1 MTLTPASVPAFRYP
15 SRGSTQAAPR
25 WLTLV
30 LPAAALLICGAIWL
44 AAIQITHVQRAGV
57 MSNAT
62 RENRN
67 RVIAYDHFVAGIL
80 DRADSA
86 AMQLARQYRDI
97 APTLLNSRPRP
108 LVDSAALD
116 PLFARVD
123 VADANGRVQWS
134 SRPRQVDS
142 LTGDAVFQQLRTSG
156 SRDPALSDP
165 VRKAGASTAE
175 IVFARAIRRQDGS
188 FGGVIALHIPIDR
201 LTSFYEG
208 ADFRP
213 HDLISVIRLDGLTLA
228 RREGS
233 VVSYGQNL
241 AGKLAMQRQA
251 AAPWGTYIGPSSVDG
266 IRRIF
271 SQRRLPRYG
280 LFVSAGQGIDD
291 VLALSYARTRIFY
304 LTVGAL
310 TLALLG
316 GTLAFWLGLR
326 RREAI
331 IRRLAATNKRLREAQ
346 AIGKMGDWELD
357 LQSRLLACSD
367 ETCRM
372 HGLDPAHDII
382 TSDEALAFHG
392 PSGREDIERTLH
404 TAIVSKQP
412 AQCEVVSTMGDGR
425 VAHLRIRMSPVV
437 DADGR
442 VRTVLGT
449 EQDITTERWHEQLR
463 AEVAHITR
471 VEAVNVMAATI
482 AHELSQPLTAAGNY
496 LSAAIY
502 LAEQGKHSLVDQE
515 RLAVLLGQAGRQ
527 IGLSGKIIARAR
539 DMVSDRRT
547 GEVASLDDIVE
558 EAIAI
563 SKVADPAVARATISV
578 RLEPD
583 TGHVAA
589 DKVQIQQ
596 VLLNLI
602 RNAAQAVALVD
613 KPQVIITSQRE
624 EAGMVTVSVAD
635 NGKGLPNHVDDIFAP
650 FGAADRNG
658 LGIGL
663 SICRTIVDSYGGRI
677 WGGTSPLG
685 GAAICFTLPL
695 DELALL
701 YDIA

>member
-1 MTLTPASVPAFRYP
+1 MKLTTTSQTGFRYP
-15 SRGSTQAAPR
+15 LRGSTQIAPR
-25 WLTLV
+25 WLAIV
-30 LPAAALLICGAIWL
+30 LPAAAILICAAIWA
-44 AAIQITHVQRAGV
+44 AAIQIVHVQRDSLLTGA
-57 MSNAT
+57 A

-86 AMQLARQYRDI
+86 ATQLARQYRD
-97 APTLLNSRPRP
+97 ALPGAGASPQLLT
-108 LVDSAALD
+108 DSAAID
-116 PLFARVD
+116 PLFARVEVLGPD
-123 VADANGRVQWS
+123 GLVRWS
-134 SRPRQVDS
+134 SRPGGSDVTASAAAFRLLSVGGAREPL
-142 LTGDAVFQQLRTSG
+142 LTPSQQTRAG
-156 SRDPALSDP
+156 KPAIL
-165 VRKAGASTAE
+165 
-175 IVFARAIRRQDGS
+175 FARAIHRQDGG
-188 FGGVIALHIPIDR
+188 FGGIVALHIPIDR
-201 LTSFYEG
+201 LTGFYEG

-213 HDLISVIRLDGLTLA
+213 HDLISVVRLDGLTLA
-228 RREGS
+228 RREGPT
-233 VVSYGQNL
+233 VSFGQNL
-241 AGKLAMQRQA
+241 AGKLAMQHQNA
-251 AAPWGTYIGPSSVDG
+251 EPWGTYIGPSSVDG
-266 IRRIF
+266 VTRIF

-280 LFVSAGQGIDD
+280 VFVSVGLGLDD
-291 VLALSYARTRIFY
+291 VLAPSYGRARIFY
-304 LTVGAL
+304 LTVAAL

-316 GTLAFWLGLR
+316 GTFAFWLGLR

-331 IRRLAATNKRLREAQ
+331 IRRLAATNKRLCEAQ

-357 LQSRLLACSD
+357 LQTRLLACSD
-367 ETCRM
+367 EICRM
-372 HGLDPAHDII
+372 HGRDPKDDIM

-392 PSGREDIERTLH
+392 PEGRVEIEQTLR
-404 TAIVSKQP
+404 TAILSKQP

-437 DADGR
+437 DSDGK

-496 LSAAIY
+496 LGAATY
-502 LAEQGKHSLVDQE
+502 LVERGNNSLVEQE
-515 RLAVLLGQAGRQ
+515 RLAVLLGQASRQ
-527 IGLSGKIIARAR
+527 ISLSGKIIARAR
-539 DMVSDRRT
+539 DMVADRRT

-558 EAIAI
+558 EAIAL
-563 SKVADPAVARATISV
+563 SKIADPAVARATV
-578 RLEPD
+578 TAQLEPD

-602 RNAAQAVALVD
+602 RNAAQAVAQVD
-613 KPQVIITSQRE
+613 KPQVLVTSHRE
-624 EAGMVTVSVAD
+624 EGGMVMVSVAD
-635 NGKGLPNHVDDIFAP
+635 NGKGLPDKVDIFAP
-650 FGAADRNG
+650 FATVDRNG

-677 WGGTSPLG
+677 WSGTSPLG

-701 YDIA
+701 YDVA

>member
-1 MTLTPASVPAFRYP
+1 MTFL
-15 SRGSTQAAPR
+15 
-25 WLTLV
+25 
-30 LPAAALLICGAIWL
+30 LPAAAVLICVAIWV
-44 AAIQITHVQRAGV
+44 AALQITHVQRDNLISA
-57 MSNAT
+57 AI

-67 RVIAYDHFVAGIL
+67 RAIAYDHFVAGIL
-80 DRADSA
+80 DHADSA
-86 AMQLARQYRDI
+86 AQHLARQYRDVG
-97 APTLLNSRPRP
+97 ATPRP
-108 LVDSAALD
+108 LTDSTATD

-123 VADANGRVQWS
+123 VLDASGRLGAS
-134 SRPRQVDS
+134 SRPGEG
-142 LTGDAVFQQLRTSG
+142 TGEASEAAFRLLRTG
-156 SRDPALSDP
+156 RTREPLLADPAPDGGAG
-165 VRKAGASTAE
+165 KAA
-175 IVFARAIRRQDGS
+175 IVFARSIRRADGS
-188 FGGVIALHIPIDR
+188 FGGAVALHIPVDR
-201 LTSFYEG
+201 LTRFYEG

-213 HDLISVIRLDGLTLA
+213 HDLISVVRLDGLTLA
-228 RREGS
+228 RREGPA
-233 VVSYGQNL
+233 VSYGQNL

-251 AAPWGTYIGPSSVDG
+251 AEPWGTYVGPSSVDG
-266 IRRIF
+266 VTRIF
-271 SQRRLPRYG
+271 SQRRLSRFG
-280 LFVSAGQGIDD
+280 LFVSVGLGTDD
-291 VLALSYARTRIFY
+291 VLAPSYARARIFY
-304 LTVGAL
+304 LTVAAL

-331 IRRLAATNKRLREAQ
+331 IRHLAATNERLSEAQ

-357 LQSRLLACSD
+357 LETRLLACSD
-367 ETCRM
+367 EACRM
-372 HGLDPAHDII
+372 HGLDPQQDVI
-382 TSDEALAFHG
+382 TSDQALAFHD
-392 PSGREDIERTLH
+392 PEGREDIQRTLR
-404 TAIVSKQP
+404 TAILSKQP

-425 VAHLRIRMSPVV
+425 VAHLRIRMFPVV
-437 DADGR
+437 DSDGK

-449 EQDITTERWHEQLR
+449 EQDITTERRHEQLR

-471 VEAVNVMAATI
+471 VEAVNLMAATI

-502 LAEQGKHSLVDQE
+502 LAEQGRHSLVDQE

-527 IGLSGKIIARAR
+527 IGLSGKIISRAR
-539 DMVSDRRT
+539 EMVSDRRN
-547 GEVASLDDIVE
+547 GEIASLDDIVE
-558 EAIAI
+558 EAIAL
-563 SKVADPAVARATISV
+563 SKVADPAVARTAISA

-602 RNAAQAVALVD
+602 RNAAQAVTHID
-613 KPQVIITSQRE
+613 KPQVIVTSRRE
-624 EAGMVTVSVAD
+624 EGGMVMVSVAD
-635 NGKGLPNHVDDIFAP
+635 NGTGLPDHVDDIFAP

-677 WGGTSPLG
+677 WSGTSPLG

-701 YDIA
+701 YDVA

>member
-1 MTLTPASVPAFRYP
+1 M
-15 SRGSTQAAPR
+15 
-25 WLTLV
+25 
-30 LPAAALLICGAIWL
+30 
-44 AAIQITHVQRAGV
+44 AIQIANVQRAGV
-57 MSNAT
+57 ISSAV

-67 RVIAYDHFVAGIL
+67 RVIAYDHFISGIL
-80 DRADSA
+80 ERADTAATQLARYHDGGAGGPGAAPASLIDSA
-86 AMQLARQYRDI
+86 A
-97 APTLLNSRPRP
+97 
-108 LVDSAALD
+108 VD
-116 PLFARVD
+116 PLFAKVD
-123 VADANGRVQWS
+123 VADAAGRVRWS
-134 SRPRQVDS
+134 SRPGNTARS
-142 LTGDAVFQQLRTSG
+142 LVGEPAFEQLRTDAT
-156 SRDPALSDP
+156 RQPILTDPARESNTGK
-165 VRKAGASTAE
+165 VSIT
-175 IVFARAIRRQDGS
+175 FARAILAEDGK
-188 FGGVIALHIPIDR
+188 FGGVVALHIPIDR
-201 LTSFYEG
+201 LTRFYEG

-228 RREGS
+228 RRQGA

-251 AAPWGTYIGPSSVDG
+251 AQPWGTYIGPSSVDG

-280 LFVSAGQGIDD
+280 LFVSVGLGIDD
-291 VLALSYARTRIFY
+291 ALALSYARTRIFY
-304 LTVGAL
+304 LTVAAL
-310 TLALLG
+310 SLALLG

-331 IRRLAATNKRLREAQ
+331 IQRLAAINKRLCEAQ
-346 AIGKMGDWELD
+346 AIGKIGDWELD
-357 LQSRLLACSD
+357 LESKLLTCSE

-372 HGLDPAHDII
+372 HGRDPAQDIM
-382 TSDEALAFHG
+382 TSDEALAFHDLA
-392 PSGREDIERTLH
+392 GRKEIQRTLR
-404 TAIVSKQP
+404 TAILSKQP

-425 VAHLRIRMSPVV
+425 VAPLRIRMSPVV
-437 DADGR
+437 DPDGR

-449 EQDITTERWHEQLR
+449 EQDVTTERRHEQLR

-502 LAEQGKHSLVDQE
+502 LAEQGRHSLVDQE

-527 IGLSGKIIARAR
+527 IGLSGKIISRAR
-539 DMVSDRRT
+539 EMISDRRI
-547 GEVASLDDIVE
+547 GEMASLDDIVE
-558 EAIAI
+558 EAIAL
-563 SKVADPAVARATISV
+563 SKVADPAVARAAISAQ
-578 RLEPD
+578 LEPD

-602 RNAAQAVALVD
+602 RNAAQAVADVD
-613 KPQVIITSQRE
+613 KPQVIVTSHRE
-624 EAGMVTVSVAD
+624 AAGMVMVSVGD
-635 NGKGLPNHVDDIFAP
+635 NGKGLPGNGGDIFAP

-677 WGGTSPLG
+677 WSSISPLG

-701 YDIA
+701 YDVA

>member
-1 MTLTPASVPAFRYP
+1 MPAFRYP
-15 SRGSTQAAPR
+15 LRGSTHPTPR
-25 WLTLV
+25 WLSLA
-30 LPAAALLICGAIWL
+30 LPAGAVLICVAIWL
-44 AAIQITHVQRAGV
+44 AAIQVAQVQRANV
-57 MSNAT
+57 LANAI

-67 RVIAYDHFVAGIL
+67 RSIGYDHFIAGML

-86 AMQLARQYRDI
+86 AVQLARQHADM
-97 APTLLNSRPRP
+97 APAPPNSPPRM
-108 LVDSAALD
+108 VTDSAAID

-123 VADANGRVQWS
+123 VIDAEGRVRLS
-134 SRPRQVDS
+134 SRPDQ
-142 LTGDAVFQQLRTSG
+142 A
-156 SRDPALSDP
+156 
-165 VRKAGASTAE
+165 AGAESRGAFGRLRAGGLQE
-175 IVFARAIRRQDGS
+175 PLLAPSIQPAASAPAIVFARTIRRPDGR
-188 FGGVIALHIPIDR
+188 FGGIVALHIPIDR
-201 LTSFYEG
+201 LTHFYEG

-213 HDLISVIRLDGLTLA
+213 HDLISVVRLDGLTLA
-228 RREGS
+228 RREGAAIS
-233 VVSYGQNL
+233 FGQNL
-241 AGKLAMQRQA
+241 AGRLAMRRQA

-266 IRRIF
+266 IRRVF

-280 LFVSAGQGIDD
+280 LFVSAGIGTDD
-291 VLALSYARTRIFY
+291 VLASSYARARIFY
-304 LTVGAL
+304 LTVAAL

-331 IRRLAATNKRLREAQ
+331 IRRLAATNERLSEAQ

-357 LQSRLLACSD
+357 LESNLLACSD
-367 ETCRM
+367 EACRM
-372 HGLDPAHDII
+372 HGRDPAHDII
-382 TSDEALAFHG
+382 TGEEALAFHD
-392 PSGREDIERTLH
+392 PAVRADIEQTLRA
-404 TAIVSKQP
+404 AIRSKQP
-412 AQCEVVSTMGDGR
+412 AQCDVVSTMADGR
-425 VAHLRIRMSPVV
+425 VAYLRIRVSPVV
-437 DADGR
+437 DADGK

-449 EQDITTERWHEQLR
+449 EQDITTERRHEQLR

-496 LSAAIY
+496 LSAATY
-502 LAEQGKHSLVDQE
+502 LAEQGKYSLVEQE
-515 RLAVLLGQAGRQ
+515 RMAVLLSQASRQ
-527 IGLSGKIIARAR
+527 IGLSGKIISRAR

-563 SKVADPAVARATISV
+563 SKVAEPAVARVTIGV

-602 RNAAQAVALVD
+602 RNAAQAVADVD
-613 KPQVIITSQRE
+613 KPQVIITSHRE
-624 EAGMVTVSVAD
+624 AAGMVMVSVAD
-635 NGKGLPNHVDDIFAP
+635 NGKGLPGHADDIFAP

-677 WGGTSPLG
+677 WSGTSPLG

-695 DELALL
+695 DEIALL
-701 YDIA
+701 YEVA